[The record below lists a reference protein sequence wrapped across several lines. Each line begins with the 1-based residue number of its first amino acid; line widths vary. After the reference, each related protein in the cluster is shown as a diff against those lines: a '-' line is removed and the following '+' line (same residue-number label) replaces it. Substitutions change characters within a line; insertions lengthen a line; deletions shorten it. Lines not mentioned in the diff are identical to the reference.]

1 VQGFRQRF
9 IRNRPAVL
17 GLLLLLL
24 VVLVAAIGPILFPQD
39 PWALAGRPFV
49 WPGVD
54 MAHPLGTDML
64 GRDVLAGIIHGAYVS
79 LMIGITATAMALSLG
94 VALGAIAGYFGGWVD
109 DLLMRITEVFQTMPH
124 FIFVVVLVAIFQ
136 PAATTIVLA
145 IAAVAWPGIA
155 RLLRAEF
162 LSLRSREFVQSC
174 VVVGMGELRIIFTQ
188 ILPNCMAPVIVMASI
203 MVASAI
209 LIEAGLAFLGLGD
222 PNVMSWGTMIGN
234 GREALRTA
242 WYLSAIPGIAILLTV
257 LAINLVGEGLNDAL
271 NPRLR
276 VR

>member
-1 VQGFRQRF
+1 VQGFWRRF

-94 VALGAIAGYFGGWVD
+94 ITLGAIAGYFGGWVD

-136 PAATTIVLA
+136 PAAATIVLA

-174 VVVGMGELRIIFTQ
+174 IVVGMGELRIIFTQ

-203 MVASAI
+203 MVATAI

>member
-1 VQGFRQRF
+1 MQGFWRRF

-94 VALGAIAGYFGGWVD
+94 ITLGAIAGYFGGWVD

-203 MVASAI
+203 MVATAI

>member
-1 VQGFRQRF
+1 VQGFWRRF
-9 IRNRPAVL
+9 TRNRPAVL

-24 VVLVAAIGPILFPQD
+24 VVLVAAVGPILFPQD

-79 LMIGITATAMALSLG
+79 LMIGITATATALSLG
-94 VALGAIAGYFGGWVD
+94 ITLGAIAGYFGGWVD
-109 DLLMRITEVFQTMPH
+109 DLLMRITEVFQTMPN

-145 IAAVAWPGIA
+145 IATVAWPGIA

-203 MVASAI
+203 MVATAI